1 MKWRKWNIILHRDIG
16 YLCVGLTIIYAVSG
30 VAVNHIADWNP
41 NYVVERDSCY
51 IEPKIVSGNITLNDV
66 TSILQEL
73 AETGVYKNHFRPDS
87 QNLQIFMEGSS
98 ITVNLKTGKVMKES
112 IRNRT
117 IFRELNFLHLNH
129 PKKLW
134 TYFADI
140 YAIALAFLAISGM
153 LVIKGKKGIK
163 GRGKWLIAL
172 GILLPVIFL
181 KLYF

>member
-30 VAVNHIADWNP
+30 VAVNHVADWNP
-41 NYVVERDSCY
+41 NYIVKRDSCK

-66 TSILQEL
+66 TAILQEL
-73 AETGVYKNHFRPDS
+73 GETGEYKNHFRPDS
-87 QNLQIFMEGSS
+87 QNLQIFVEGNS
-98 ITVNLKTGKVMKES
+98 ITVNLNNGNVIKES

-140 YAIALAFLAISGM
+140 YAIAIAFLAISGM

-163 GRGKWLIAL
+163 GRGKWLIAI

-181 KLYF
+181 MLYF